1 MTSFYLII
9 KSDGYLQALSKE
21 IIMGYEKFMGKFLFF
36 LISPH
41 LFVKHALRSIV
52 FAHEP

>member
-21 IIMGYEKFMGKFLFF
+21 IIMEYVKFMEKFFIFSN
-36 LISPH
+36 ISSP
-41 LFVKHALRSIV
+41 IC
-52 FAHEP
+52 